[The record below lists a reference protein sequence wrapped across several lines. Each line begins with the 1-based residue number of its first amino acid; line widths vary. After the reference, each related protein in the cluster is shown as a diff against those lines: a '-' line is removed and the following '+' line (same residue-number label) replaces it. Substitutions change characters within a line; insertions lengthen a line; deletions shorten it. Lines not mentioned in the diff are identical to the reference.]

1 MDKSLL
7 ARLAGRHEFYLG
19 LLVLLLAIGLSA
31 GTDEF
36 LTLGNL
42 TDVATSYAILGILAC
57 GLFVVLIAGGIDISF
72 PAVTAIAQ
80 YVMASWVIQHGGSFP
95 LAFALAIGVGLL
107 LGLVNGFLVYWLKV
121 PAIIITI
128 ATLNLFYGLLVYA
141 TNGTWLY
148 GFPDWFMNG
157 INWFSFQGAD
167 GYDYGL
173 TLPLLCLLA
182 TIVVTGVLM
191 NRTRLGRQIYAMGG
205 NRDAASRLG
214 LNLLRLHF
222 CVYGYMGILAGVAA
236 VGDNPALAEQLG
248 FLQNAVGGILDP
260 FSSFLTLRGIR
271 TLALRMQRH
280 SDSALRIAQWL
291 ESQPQVENVYYPG
304 LPSHPQHA
312 LAARQMTRFGGMIS
326 VRLKGDDAYARRVI
340 KRSRLFTLA
349 ESLGGVESLI
359 SQPFSM
365 THASIPLEQRLAT
378 GITPQLVRL
387 SVGIEDVEDLIADL
401 QQALAE

>member
-1 MDKSLL
+1 MQSQLL
-7 ARLAGRHEFYLG
+7 
-19 LLVLLLAIGLSA
+19 
-31 GTDEF
+31 
-36 LTLGNL
+36 
-42 TDVATSYAILGILAC
+42 
-57 GLFVVLIAGGIDISF
+57 IDG
-72 PAVTAIAQ
+72 Q
-80 YVMASWVIQHGGSFP
+80 
-95 LAFALAIGVGLL
+95 
-107 LGLVNGFLVYWLKV
+107 LVNG
-121 PAIIITI
+121 
-128 ATLNLFYGLLVYA
+128 
-141 TNGTWLY
+141 
-148 GFPDWFMNG
+148 
-157 INWFSFQGAD
+157 QGATQPVYNPATGEVIAQVAEASPEQVD
-167 GYDYGL
+167 RAV
-173 TLPLLCLLA
+173 LA
-182 TIVVTGVLM
+182 
-191 NRTRLGRQIYAMGG
+191 A
-205 NRDAASRLG
+205 DAAFAAWGQTTPKERAEHLLKLADLSAIAAIAKKHQLISVADNTFASPYLQRPLELG
-214 LNLLRLHF
+214 FDVVVHSATKYLNGHSD
-222 CVYGYMGILAGVAA
+222 VVAGVAA

-340 KRSRLFTLA
+340 QRSRLFTLA

-359 SQPFSM
+359 RQPFSM